1 MKTVLVIT
9 SVASMVDQFLFPNL
23 ELFQDMEYEVHV
35 ACNFEKGNTCSD
47 ERVLELKSKLR
58 DMNILYHQIDF
69 AREVSKVSENIR
81 AYKEVYKLVSDH
93 KYDLIHCHSPIGGV
107 ITRLACRNFRKQG
120 MKVFYTAHGFHFYK
134 GAPIKNWLIYYPI
147 EKFCSR
153 FTDML
158 ITINKEDYNLA
169 KEKFSAKETVYIPGV
184 GIDVEKFSSFP
195 FSSDE
200 KVKFR
205 NEIGVPQDTK
215 LLASVGELNANK
227 NHQLVLHAMA
237 LLKDKTVHYAI
248 AGIGDNDKNLIRKAT
263 ELGLSENL
271 HLLGY
276 RTDIARIYKA
286 ADICCF
292 PSIREG
298 LPVAVVEGMACGL
311 PLAAAENRGTRDIC
325 EQGVNGFLSSP
336 FSPEEFKENL
346 EKLLN
351 DDKLCDSMRKA
362 NVERA
367 KYFSVNDV
375 TKQMREIYSC

>member
-9 SVASMVDQFLFPNL
+9 SVASMVDQFLFPTL
-23 ELFQDMEYEVHV
+23 ELFQNMEYEVHV

-58 DMNILYHQIDF
+58 ERNILYHQIDF

-169 KEKFSAKETVYIPGV
+169 KEKFSAKETIYIPGV

-195 FSSDE
+195 FSVDE
-200 KVKFR
+200 KRKFR
-205 NEIGVPQDTK
+205 DEIGVPHDAK

-227 NHQLVLHAMA
+227 NHQLVLRAMA

-248 AGIGDNDKNLIRKAT
+248 AGIGDNDKNLIRMAT

-298 LPVAVVEGMACGL
+298 LGLAAVEAMACGL
-311 PLAAAENRGTRDIC
+311 PLVAAENRGTRDIC
-325 EQGVNGFLSSP
+325 VQGVNGFLSSP

-367 KYFSVNDV
+367 KYFSVKDV
-375 TKQMREIYSC
+375 TKLMREIYSC

>member
-1 MKTVLVIT
+1 MNKNALVI
-9 SVASMVDQFLFPNL
+9 ASMGSMLDNFNKPNIRL
-23 ELFQDMEYEVHV
+23 LKELGYDVTI
-35 ACNFEKGNTCSD
+35 AANFNCEDSNSKEKND
-47 ERVLELKSKLR
+47 EFCRIMQEEGIKVQ
-58 DMNILYHQIDF
+58 HIDF
-69 AREVSKVSENIR
+69 SRKLFNISKQIKSIKQT
-81 AYKEVYKLVSDH
+81 KELLKQGF
-93 KYDLIHCHSPIGGV
+93 DLIHCHSPICAA
-107 ITRLACRNFRKQG
+107 ITRIVANKYRKKG
-120 MKVFYTAHGFHFYK
+120 TKVIYTAHGFHFYK

-153 FTDML
+153 LTDML

-169 KEKFSAKETVYIPGV
+169 KEKFSAKETIYIPGV

-195 FSSDE
+195 FSVDE
-200 KVKFR
+200 KRKFR
-205 NEIGVPQDTK
+205 DEIGVPHDAK

-227 NHQLVLHAMA
+227 NHQLVLRAMT

-248 AGIGDNDKNLIRKAT
+248 AGIGDNDKNLIRMAT

-298 LPVAVVEGMACGL
+298 LGLAAVEAMACGL
-311 PLAAAENRGTRDIC
+311 PLVAAENRGTRDIC
-325 EQGVNGFLSSP
+325 VQGVNGFLSSP

-367 KYFSVNDV
+367 KYFSVKDV
-375 TKQMREIYSC
+375 TKLMREIYSC

>member
-1 MKTVLVIT
+1 MKILYVTTVGLTMGFFKHLIRELLDAGNTVEIATNEEEYKVADCYREWGCRIHQINT
-9 SVASMVDQFLFPNL
+9 SRSPFN
-23 ELFQDMEYEVHV
+23 
-35 ACNFEKGNTCSD
+35 KGN
-47 ERVLELKSKLR
+47 LKAVNEIKK
-58 DMNILYHQIDF
+58 IVQ
-69 AREVSKVSENIR
+69 EN
-81 AYKEVYKLVSDH
+81 D
-93 KYDLIHCHSPIGGV
+93 YDIVHCHTPV
-107 ITRLACRNFRKQG
+107 AAFLTRLACRNFRKQG

-169 KEKFSAKETVYIPGV
+169 KEKFSAKETIYIPGV

-195 FSSDE
+195 FSVDE
-200 KVKFR
+200 KRKFR
-205 NEIGVPQDTK
+205 DEIGVPHDAK

-227 NHQLVLHAMA
+227 NHQLVLRAMT

-248 AGIGDNDKNLIRKAT
+248 AGIGDNDKNLIRMAT

-298 LPVAVVEGMACGL
+298 LGLAAVEAMACGL
-311 PLAAAENRGTRDIC
+311 PLVAAENRGTRDIC
-325 EQGVNGFLSSP
+325 VQGVNGFLSSP

-367 KYFSVNDV
+367 KYFSVKDV
-375 TKQMREIYSC
+375 TKLMREIYSC